1 MSCAATYGHIILNI
15 INMQLNKQ
23 VFLFLNGL
31 ADKNSV
37 LDAIWV
43 FFAQYAIF
51 IFGLVLIYFLY
62 RDKKIFFRVTASA
75 MFTVILVA
83 LIKKIWPFPR
93 PFLQEGARLLIT
105 YLPDSTFPSNHT
117 AVAFT
122 LAMGVFFKKKRLGIW
137 LLILASLIG
146 LSRIIVGVH
155 YPLDILAGIL
165 IGCVIAYS
173 SHKFIFS

>member
-1 MSCAATYGHIILNI
+1 
-15 INMQLNKQ
+15 MQLNKQ
-23 VFLFLNGL
+23 VFLFLNSL
-31 ADKNSV
+31 ANKNSV

-62 RDKKIFFRVTASA
+62 SDKKLFFRLTASA
-75 MFTVILVA
+75 IGTVILVA

-105 YLPDSTFPSNHT
+105 HLPDSTFPSKHT
-117 AVAFT
+117 ALAFA
-122 LAMGVFFKKKRLGIW
+122 LAMGVFFKRKRLGIW
-137 LLILASLIG
+137 LLILASFIG

-155 YPLDILAGIL
+155 YPLDISAGIA
-165 IGCVIAYS
+165 IGIGIAGLNNKFVMRPRS
-173 SHKFIFS
+173 SAGRAAVS